1 MPVTQPKVDIGSG
14 LSLTLKIGA
23 TAVFSAH
30 VLGIAW
36 SGIAAEAVDVTH
48 MGTAGAALPP
58 ALTQFGSRVFMPGD
72 HVDPGTLK
80 IDVHHD
86 PSELP
91 PLSVLMDLVLS
102 WPLFAGA
109 ATPTKWSGSCIGV
122 AYEAGAVLEG
132 KMTGSLTLKLSGV
145 QTLTA
150 AA

>member
-1 MPVTQPKVDIGSG
+1 MPQPKVDVGSG
-14 LSLTLKIGA
+14 TSLTLKIGA
-23 TAVFSAH
+23 TAVFTGE

-36 SGIAAEAVDVTH
+36 SGIAAEAIDVTH
-48 MGTAGAALPP
+48 MGTAAAALPP
-58 ALTQFGSRVFMPGD
+58 ALTAFGSRIFMPGD

-80 IDVHHD
+80 LDIHHN
-86 PSELP
+86 PGELP

-102 WPLFAGA
+102 WPLPAGM
-109 ATPTKWSGSCIGV
+109 ATPTKWGGQCIGV
-122 AYEAGAVLEG
+122 SYEAGAVLEG